1 MGDSASEDLS
11 SYQPAAFKSRFL
23 KTDRSEALKTE
34 LLSSGVNPGSS
45 SGSLAS
51 GLRSVRSTFSPLAK
65 LPENVEVKA
74 EENDRL
80 SKNIKDFIS
89 RTDHVANEWKNLGSN
104 GQHRRSGSVE
114 RGSFFDKSSISETRD
129 NYSWSGIKP
138 RASSVAPMTRTTAIS
153 NNPFENQFPSQ
164 LPRLSKDSAYGSGYY
179 KDNDFTDFSLSVR
192 GVTHSVTS
200 RARNGITAAP
210 LPTGGP
216 YGPQRFMSLEEE
228 CNWILSGREPIQADN
243 TNGYFDDEDDEDNTL
258 DDISGDEVRTSCTL
272 QRIYD

>member
-34 LLSSGVNPGSS
+34 SGAAAPVSLSSA
-45 SGSLAS
+45 SLAL

-89 RTDHVANEWKNLGSN
+89 RTDHVANEWKNLG
-104 GQHRRSGSVE
+104 QHRRSGSVE
-114 RGSFFDKSSISETRD
+114 RGSFFDKSSVSETRD
-129 NYSWSGIKP
+129 NASWSGIKP

-164 LPRLSKDSAYGSGYY
+164 LPRSTSATTQSSSL
-179 KDNDFTDFSLSVR
+179 TIFSFIAMQLR
-192 GVTHSVTS
+192 LTPRTHVPKLIHV
-200 RARNGITAAP
+200 GI
-210 LPTGGP
+210 
-216 YGPQRFMSLEEE
+216 QRFVETEVDKSSSNIHMTRRSSLNSNSIFLHARTCTQTCSRTALCKE
-228 CNWILSGREPIQADN
+228 WQ
-243 TNGYFDDEDDEDNTL
+243 F
-258 DDISGDEVRTSCTL
+258 DEVF
-272 QRIYD
+272 